1 MKRMPTEEAK
11 KALRIIRLLEKNKET
26 ELLKFFLKMVDTID
40 DLTDED
46 YVPPQMA
53 SAGDIPIKNAV
64 TEDAYKVHI
73 DSKGFHSLV

>member
-1 MKRMPTEEAK
+1 MPTEEAK
-11 KALRIIRLLEKNKET
+11 KALKIIRLLEKNKET
-26 ELLKFFLKMVDTID
+26 DLLVFFLKMIDTLE
-40 DLTDED
+40 DLSDED

-73 DSKGFHSLV
+73 DSKGFQSLV